1 MTATPHNGREEDF
14 QLFIA
19 LPDGDRFQQPPALQ
33 ATSGCDGS
41 VTIITPLTT
50 MGNIRASTKR
60 SLVILASP
68 STVRAAAN
76 LGRLRFDG
84 HHRRRVGD

>member
-14 QLFIA
+14 QLFMA
-19 LPDGDRFQQPPALQ
+19 LLDGDRFQQPPALQ
-33 ATSGCDGS
+33 ATSVCEGS
-41 VTIITPLTT
+41 VTIIAPLTT

-68 STVRAAAN
+68 SAVRAAAN

-84 HHRRRVGD
+84 HHGRRVGD